1 MRIKKVKE
9 IEVLRRKI
17 ENNEENKLVDVSD
30 FYEMDLYNE
39 DDDVNVLFLLRIFW
53 CLMKDLDN
61 EKKGYDVKEW
71 NFKNYY
77 KFFIDNVDKVDLN
90 SKSYKMYFKDL
101 VKDYVKNLELSI
113 SKINK

>member
-53 CLMKDLDN
+53 CTMKDLDN